1 MKNFLLLFFVI
12 VMLGCSAGEIS
23 EIGLNTEKGENTARS
38 LAENELSLLS
48 DTDGTLWTKDS
59 VVTELFPIY
68 LEGKSLPSYYECK
81 IETKGEDAGYIL
93 VNVDATDLPIVEASE
108 TGKTTTEIYREKYG
122 TDISIIRYGLFY
134 STVIEGQPT
143 AGRAVNRV
151 LGTIGYEDEETIA
164 RLRSEILTKG
174 VNPIYEK
181 EELEELQKR
190 ALIVSRAAETRV
202 ISAEIKGETKKY
214 TQHNLKPDGYP
225 VGCGPTAWAIVYAYW
240 KDYKGF
246 NKLFNGKDPDALSRT
261 AMEQIA
267 TYCKTTHWKKY
278 GVTLPSRMDA
288 GIEYAFKYGYK
299 KSKVINENGTYYP
312 KFADIE
318 GSLRGDRP
326 VIMGVNGDGIGA
338 IDHYVV
344 VVGARKQQEKV
355 LGKWKDRGWI
365 TYRCNWGWGRKMDQW
380 IYAKDNE
387 GDGEYPRHSTYQ
399 IWKIN
404 LAE

>member
-181 EELEELQKR
+181 EELEEYANQLHIADKIR
-190 ALIVSRAAETRV
+190 FTGNRKDVPALLSAMDIFVMTSLHEGLGIVLIEAMANGLYCLCEN
-202 ISAEIKGETKKY
+202 K
-214 TQHNLKPDGYP
+214 
-225 VGCGPTAWAIVYAYW
+225 AIVNEVTCIDKCIPISGNNISEWVLGQYSSYYYSNFYLAY
-240 KDYKGF
+240 
-246 NKLFNGKDPDALSRT
+246 S
-261 AMEQIA
+261 
-267 TYCKTTHWKKY
+267 
-278 GVTLPSRMDA
+278 
-288 GIEYAFKYGYK
+288 
-299 KSKVINENGTYYP
+299 
-312 KFADIE
+312 ADI
-318 GSLRGDRP
+318 GTAGVNLAQNSFNVRP
-326 VIMGVNGDGIGA
+326 VLYLSSTVQITGGA
-338 IDHYVV
+338 GTSND
-344 VVGARKQQEKV
+344 
-355 LGKWKDRGWI
+355 
-365 TYRCNWGWGRKMDQW
+365 
-380 IYAKDNE
+380 
-387 GDGEYPRHSTYQ
+387 PYQ
-399 IWKIN
+399 
-404 LAE
+404 LSL

>member
-1 MKNFLLLFFVI
+1 MTCREIYITPDNFSDIELFSDGEFLTGLNFLE
-12 VMLGCSAGEIS
+12 S
-23 EIGLNTEKGENTARS
+23 
-38 LAENELSLLS
+38 
-48 DTDGTLWTKDS
+48 
-59 VVTELFPIY
+59 
-68 LEGKSLPSYYECK
+68 GKESYYCEK
-81 IETKGEDAGYIL
+81 KTE
-93 VNVDATDLPIVEASE
+93 VFSE
-108 TGKTTTEIYREKYG
+108 TRKWLNLYFDGK
-122 TDISIIRYGLFY
+122 
-134 STVIEGQPT
+134 
-143 AGRAVNRV
+143 
-151 LGTIGYEDEETIA
+151 
-164 RLRSEILTKG
+164 
-174 VNPIYEK
+174 NPD
-181 EELEELQKR
+181 
-190 ALIVSRAAETRV
+190 T
-202 ISAEIKGETKKY
+202 
-214 TQHNLKPDGYP
+214 
-225 VGCGPTAWAIVYAYW
+225 
-240 KDYKGF
+240 
-246 NKLFNGKDPDALSRT
+246 LSRT

-267 TYCKTTHWKKY
+267 IYCKTTHWKKY

-288 GIEYAFKYGYK
+288 GIEYALKYGYK

-365 TYRCNWGWGRKMDQW
+365 TYRCNWGWGWGSTRW